1 MIPKSNIA
9 ALLFAAA
16 VSLACA
22 DTGSA
27 APWAGL
33 AQTRDDRTLQGDD
46 EWCATADAEGFC
58 EVREFTLPADR
69 GTIEVDASP
78 NGGIRVES
86 WDRDEILVR
95 AKVQARTRDDSDAEA
110 LAREVEILTSGTIR
124 ARGPRTGRRE
134 SWHVSY
140 RLYVPRNSN
149 LDLESVNGGIGINEI
164 AGDIRF
170 RTTNGGVHLSGVSGD
185 VRGSTTNGGLNIELA
200 GESWDGAGLDV
211 ETVNGSVRVSVPE
224 GYSAHLESGT
234 VNGSMRFDFPVTFQG
249 PVRRRIEVDLGEGGQ
264 TLRAVTTNG
273 SVVVS
278 RA

>member
-1 MIPKSNIA
+1 MTPKSSIA
-9 ALLFAAA
+9 VLLFAVA
-16 VSLACA
+16 VPLACVT
-22 DTGSA
+22 TGSA
-27 APWAGL
+27 APGVVVT
-33 AQTRDDRTLQGDD
+33 QTRQDVQEDD
-46 EWCATADAEGFC
+46 EWCASSDEDAFC

-69 GTIEVDASP
+69 GTIDVDASP

-86 WDRDEILVR
+86 WERNEILVR

-110 LAREVEILTSGTIR
+110 LAREVEISTSGAIR
-124 ARGPRTGRRE
+124 ARGPRTGRGE

-140 RLYVPRNSN
+140 RLYVPRTSN

-164 AGDIRF
+164 AGNIRF
-170 RTTNGGVHLSGVSGD
+170 RTTNGGIHLSGVSGD
-185 VRGSTTNGGLNIELA
+185 VRGSTTNGGLHIELA
-200 GESWDGAGLDV
+200 GDSWDGSGLDV
-211 ETVNGSVRVSVPE
+211 ETVNGSVRIAVPE

-249 PVRRRIEVDLGEGGQ
+249 RVRRRIEVDLGEGGK